1 MKSNFHLLFYLR
13 KQKNYKGGPMAIYMR
28 ITVNGKRAD
37 MSAGRECDSAKW
49 NSRAGRAIGTK
60 EEIKTLNNYLDSL
73 QTKVRNAHQM
83 LIDSNQTITT
93 ESLQNQFLGK
103 TEKSRFLVQL
113 FNEHN
118 DKVKALI
125 GNGFEANTLK
135 GYNTSIKHLTGFMQ
149 KEYGKSDIEINQLNH
164 AFITGFEFYLKTDCK
179 CSGVSAAKYIKHLKK
194 IVNHCIANS
203 WLKQNPFINY
213 KSTAKAKE
221 RTYLTQQELD
231 TIASKKLTIER
242 LAQVRDIFVFCC
254 YTGLSFADVK
264 KLKRNEIGI
273 GVDGEQWIFT
283 SRQKTDT
290 SSRIPLL
297 PVAVE
302 ILNRYEDHPQCDNK
316 GLLLPV
322 LSNQKMNAYLKEIAD
337 LCSIIKH
344 LTFHLARHTFAT
356 TVTLSNGVPIETVSK
371 MLGHTILK
379 TTQHYAKILDIKV
392 SQDMAL
398 LKKKYSSVKAS

>member
-1 MKSNFHLLFYLR
+1 
-13 KQKNYKGGPMAIYMR
+13 MR

-37 MSAGRECDSAKW
+37 MSVGRECDPAKW
-49 NSRAGRAIGTK
+49 QSRADRAVGTK
-60 EEIKTLNNYLDSL
+60 EEIRTLNNYLDSL
-73 QTKVRNAHQM
+73 QTKVRNAHQA
-83 LIDSNQTITT
+83 LIDSNRTITT

-103 TEKSRFLVQL
+103 TEKSRYVVQL

-118 DKVKALI
+118 AKVKALI

-135 GYNTSIKHLTGFMQ
+135 GYQTSVKHVTCFLQ
-149 KEYGKSDIEINQLNH
+149 KVYGKSDIEIGQLDH
-164 AFITGFEFYLKTDCK
+164 AFIIGFEFYLKTDCK

-194 IVNHCIANS
+194 IINHCIAS
-203 WLKQNPFINY
+203 GWLKQNPFINY

-231 TIASKKLTIER
+231 TIANKKFGIER

-254 YTGLSFADVK
+254 YTGLSYADVK

-273 GVDGEQWIFT
+273 GIDDEQWIFT

-297 PVAVE
+297 PVAAE
-302 ILNRYEDHPQCDNK
+302 ILKRYEDHPQCENK

-337 LCSIIKH
+337 LCGIIKH

-356 TVTLSNGVPIETVSK
+356 TITLSNGVPIETVGK

-379 TTQHYAKILDIKV
+379 TTQHYAKILDVKV
-392 SQDMAL
+392 SQDMAAL
-398 LKKKYSSVKAS
+398 RQKYNRPVKILKQAL

>member
-37 MSAGRECDSAKW
+37 MSAGRECDPEKW

-60 EEIKTLNNYLDSL
+60 EEIKSLNNYLDSL
-73 QTKVRNAHQM
+73 QTKVRNAHQV
-83 LIDSNQTITT
+83 LIDSNQLITT

-103 TEKSRFLVQL
+103 TEKSRYLMQL
-113 FNEHN
+113 FKEHN
-118 DKVKALI
+118 AKVKALI

-135 GYNTSIKHLTGFMQ
+135 GYNTSVKHLTGFLQ
-149 KEYGKSDIEINQLNH
+149 KEYSKSDIEISLLNH
-164 AFITGFEFYLKTDCK
+164 AFITGFEFYLKTVCK

-203 WLKQNPFINY
+203 WLKQYPFINY

-231 TIASKKLTIER
+231 KVAGKKLSVER
-242 LAQVRDIFVFCC
+242 LAQVRDIFIFCC
-254 YTGLSFADVK
+254 YTGLSYADVQ
-264 KLKRNEIGI
+264 KLKRSEIGV
-273 GVDGEQWIFT
+273 GVDGEKWVFT
-283 SRQKTDT
+283 NRQKTDT

-297 PVAVE
+297 PVTLK
-302 ILNRYEDHPQCDNK
+302 ILDRYKDHPQCENK
-316 GLLLPV
+316 GLVLPV

-337 LCSIIKH
+337 SCKISKH
-344 LTFHLARHTFAT
+344 VTFHLARHTFAT

-371 MLGHTILK
+371 MLGHTNIK
-379 TTQHYAKILDIKV
+379 TTQHYAKTLDVKV
-392 SQDMAL
+392 SQDMAA
-398 LKKKYSSVKAS
+398 LKKKYA